1 MLPTDAG
8 NRTAHPLRVIYQSP
22 ALLERAAGHFGRIQ
36 AGFIQAQF
44 VPSKK
49 NFLFALKLPLHAH
62 GHTHSS
68 GSNTPG
74 NTFRDVTCC
83 GAIAPQR
90 CAERERGAGEGGE
103 GPGAPRGGD
112 WKQTRPG
119 CSGFSLPPK
128 AKKPIWEFEGNR
140 FQRPYLFWCTC
151 KMRFEE
157 DL

>member
-1 MLPTDAG
+1 MLG
-8 NRTAHPLRVIYQSP
+8 TARHIHSALSIRAQRFLRGLRDISEGYKRVSYKHSLSP
-22 ALLERAAGHFGRIQ
+22 R
-36 AGFIQAQF
+36 
-44 VPSKK
+44 KK
-49 NFLFALKLPLHAH
+49 HFLFALKLPLHAH